1 MGLPTSNTNTPG
13 MLMQARKVNCVF
25 VCMFHACVLSRHCV
39 FVCVYRCVLDPFG
52 QLTTHTHKYTH
63 TSGQLL
69 NKLFL
74 WMIPPRN
81 GAGAQAGQG
90 GLSSACFSTHVIHKP
105 KRREL
110 ADKFDSLIYR
120 FQTYLY
126 VLVFWF
132 HHHRLLSFSNATCLS
147 LCSAAM
153 QLLSRPYRWSDEQWL
168 KSTSG
173 EVKVFGEVMCCFVCK
188 LCSVFK
194 CIKAAELWLICT
206 KSDTIP
212 SCSTLYFIMLYCC
225 LIKNLNLKLTY
236 VSTSFLYIQIIP
248 WITFYLSSSAVQKI
262 QLMIIFTVI
271 KSTKY

>member
-39 FVCVYRCVLDPFG
+39 FVCVYRCALDPFG

-90 GLSSACFSTHVIHKP
+90 GPSSACFSTHVIHKP

-132 HHHRLLSFSNATCLS
+132 HHHRLLSFQMPLVFPSALQPCSCCRGLTDEVMSNGSNQHLEKWKFLVKSCVALCANYALYSNASKLRNYGSFAQRVIQYHPVLHFTS
-147 LCSAAM
+147 LCYTAV
-153 QLLSRPYRWSDEQWL
+153 WS
-168 KSTSG
+168 
-173 EVKVFGEVMCCFVCK
+173 
-188 LCSVFK
+188 
-194 CIKAAELWLICT
+194 
-206 KSDTIP
+206 
-212 SCSTLYFIMLYCC
+212 
-225 LIKNLNLKLTY
+225 
-236 VSTSFLYIQIIP
+236 
-248 WITFYLSSSAVQKI
+248 KI
-262 QLMIIFTVI
+262 
-271 KSTKY
+271 

>member
-1 MGLPTSNTNTPG
+1 M
-13 MLMQARKVNCVF
+13 CVKSAL
-25 VCMFHACVLSRHCV
+25 C
-39 FVCVYRCVLDPFG
+39 VCVCVQVRAWSLWPADHAHT
-52 QLTTHTHKYTH
+52 QIHTHQWAALKQAISMDDTPEERSRGTGRAGRPELSLLFH
-63 TSGQLL
+63 TRYSQT
-69 NKLFL
+69 
-74 WMIPPRN
+74 
-81 GAGAQAGQG
+81 QATRTCWQ
-90 GLSSACFSTHVIHKP
+90 IW
-105 KRREL
+105 
-110 ADKFDSLIYR
+110 LIYR